1 MAEKTKNLCAQIPE
15 DLHNRVRQEQ
25 EQSGKTLSQ
34 YMTWLITTF
43 YEKGSEKNMGET
55 RTLAVQ
61 MPAELFDR
69 LDAYLASHKLKKKEF
84 IIGLVRKVLDEAE
97 NAN

>member
-1 MAEKTKNLCAQIPE
+1 
-15 DLHNRVRQEQ
+15 
-25 EQSGKTLSQ
+25 
-34 YMTWLITTF
+34 MTWLITTF

-69 LDAYLASHKLKKKEF
+69 LDAYLAKNKLKKKEF
-84 IIGLVRKVLDEAE
+84 IIGLVTKALDEAE
-97 NAN
+97 NAE

>member
-1 MAEKTKNLCAQIPE
+1 MAEKTKNLCAQIDE

-69 LDAYLASHKLKKKEF
+69 LDAYLADHKLKKKEF
-84 IIGLVRKVLDEAE
+84 IIGLVTKALDEAE
-97 NAN
+97 NAE